1 MPKLVTETMMV
12 MQDGKKMGGDSKY
25 WIYLTNL
32 KAYNE
37 GFLLGVYLHF
47 PISNEDLEEAYKQI
61 LIGSEFIDKDGC
73 SYEEYFISDYDM
85 PFLVNEYDSP
95 KELARRLEELEKY
108 SHYPRKV
115 IETIAENS
123 GCTLT

>member
-1 MPKLVTETMMV
+1 MTKLVTETMTV

-47 PISNEDLEEAYKQI
+47 QISNEDLEEAYK
-61 LIGSEFIDKDGC
+61 
-73 SYEEYFISDYDM
+73 
-85 PFLVNEYDSP
+85 
-95 KELARRLEELEKY
+95 
-108 SHYPRKV
+108 
-115 IETIAENS
+115 
-123 GCTLT
+123 